1 MHFVFSKQWGKLDY
15 RVWMSLI
22 ALSLISLTVF
32 GYKVA
37 TNEQCPSVNIALE
50 CNLNH
55 AGLDSNTFYVNEEI
69 TFNTHTTAPDQ
80 HISWDFGDKTPL
92 HIGSKILHAYNKEGR
107 YLATVTI
114 KGKCAQ
120 SVVVKVIKN
129 SISLFDS
136 TVLDIN
142 PIISADIIKLGNE
155 TIFNTSTVA
164 KEYTWGIEEL
174 PDIGVRNT
182 PTARFIFPKP
192 GNFTIT
198 LTLDNGKVFKKVI
211 QIVDPFGQAD
221 NTDPLPPVKK
231 VDLPELPPPAEE
243 PLPLPPVK
251 KEEPVVKDE
260 PAAASKPP
268 ASKTYDQ
275 LPTPAIQVLLEG
287 VVAGKKDIDDFK
299 NILCNGAGTK
309 VMANNEATTFAA
321 LVNELKEKK
330 GLPLMK
336 RKRKI
341 SSVKV
346 VRDEANGNCVKIL
359 YVDYK

>member
-92 HIGSKILHAYNKEGR
+92 HIGSKILH
-107 YLATVTI
+107 ATVTI

-268 ASKTYDQ
+268 ASKT
-275 LPTPAIQVLLEG
+275 
-287 VVAGKKDIDDFK
+287 
-299 NILCNGAGTK
+299 
-309 VMANNEATTFAA
+309 
-321 LVNELKEKK
+321 
-330 GLPLMK
+330 
-336 RKRKI
+336 
-341 SSVKV
+341 
-346 VRDEANGNCVKIL
+346 
-359 YVDYK
+359 